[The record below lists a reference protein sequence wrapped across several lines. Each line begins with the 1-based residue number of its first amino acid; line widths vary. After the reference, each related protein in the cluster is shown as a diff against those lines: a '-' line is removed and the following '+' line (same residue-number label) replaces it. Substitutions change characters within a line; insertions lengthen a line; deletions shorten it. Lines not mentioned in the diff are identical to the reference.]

1 MIYWHQ
7 FKPASQF
14 NMKQVGVM
22 PQVSHDQGWNIFTQ
36 GEDFKGLIYNF
47 DQREKFPAEF
57 IVPKLIA
64 NKKAKISDFLQ
75 LGSLTIGTFIV
86 SERCKLILD
95 DLKIPDHQ
103 LYPAMAIFKN
113 QELPYFIYHFYK
125 SDNEYINFETTRFK
139 YFIPS
144 RPNDLLIDQ
153 SAYEK
158 YDPKVEFELLN
169 INEFRKRKSLISE
182 KFVGIGV
189 TDLVLN
195 APPETPD
202 LIYIKDC
209 GVLSFFISDRMKEVL
224 IDNKI
229 SAWAFNS
236 QNSYNWNGNY
246 NFISH

>member
-14 NMKQVGVM
+14 NMKQLGVM

-36 GEDFKGLIYNF
+36 GEDFKGLIYNIN
-47 DQREKFPAEF
+47 QREKFPTEF

-64 NKKAKISDFLQ
+64 NKKAKVSDFLQ
-75 LGSLTIGTFIV
+75 LGSLTIGTFIL
-86 SERCKLILD
+86 SERGKLLLD
-95 DLKIPDHQ
+95 DLKLPDHQ
-103 LYPAMAIFKN
+103 LYPTIAIFKN
-113 QELPYFIYHFYK
+113 QEIPYFIYHFYE
-125 SDNEYINFETTRFK
+125 SDNENIDFETTRFK

-144 RPNDLLIDQ
+144 KPNDLLIDE

-182 KFVGIGV
+182 KYVGIGV
-189 TDLVLN
+189 TDLVLK
-195 APPETPD
+195 AQPETAD

-209 GVLSFFISDRMKEVL
+209 GVLSFFISNTMKEVL
-224 IDNKI
+224 IKNKI
-229 SAWAFNS
+229 SAWSFNS
-236 QNSYNWNGNY
+236 HEKYKLNGIYDFLSY
-246 NFISH
+246 